1 MSKAHFGLVGLG
13 VMGENLVLN
22 AERNGFSSV
31 VFNRT
36 YSKTEEFLKG
46 RGLGK
51 NIEGAK
57 TLQEFVS
64 KLSIASYE
72 ALVPPGIILGPSRAP
87 LAPPETP
94 IPMYPKLL
102 LSRVLT
108 LLSVS
113 LN

>member
-1 MSKAHFGLVGLG
+1 MSKAHFGLIGLG

-51 NIEGAK
+51 NIEGAE
-57 TLQEFVS
+57 TLQEFVN
-64 KLSIASYE
+64 KLERPRRILMMVKAGPCLLYTSPSPRDSIASRM
-72 ALVPPGIILGPSRAP
+72 PSSA
-87 LAPPETP
+87 
-94 IPMYPKLL
+94 
-102 LSRVLT
+102 
-108 LLSVS
+108 
-113 LN
+113 